1 MEENQA
7 FELNLSEATM
17 QKLEDYAEQKGSTP
31 EDVAEYIIYEF
42 LRNQLHVIEKRS
54 EETGVPVQEL
64 INMQFERLLDYLISQ
79 GNN

>member
-17 QKLEDYAEQKGSTP
+17 QKLEDYAEKKGSSP

-64 INMQFERLLDYLISQ
+64 INMQFDRLLDYLISQ